1 MSIQER
7 KGALSM
13 KKILVRFGMVA
24 LVGIATALGLNPAL
38 PQQASAPNPGTPN
51 PGNMQVMSLGGVSG
65 ADRLTF
71 LTKFLALTPT
81 QQEQAKAILDD
92 EKSALQPL
100 VDQMKEA
107 SAALDSAEKTAAADG
122 EIDQLASNLG
132 SIFGQMLGLEA
143 KAASKVYA
151 QLTARQKQK
160 LDQFPRPEI
169 VPVTSILGPMPV
181 MGGMTLGP
189 LGLTETK

>member
-1 MSIQER
+1 
-7 KGALSM
+7 M

-24 LVGIATALGLNPAL
+24 LIAIATASAGTVAL
-38 PQQASAPNPGTPN
+38 PQQFSAPN

-65 ADRLTF
+65 AGRLTF

-92 EKSALQPL
+92 EKSALQPI
-100 VDQMKEA
+100 VDQMKQA
-107 SAALDSAEKTAAADG
+107 SAALDLAEKTAGADD

-132 SIFGQMLGLEA
+132 TIYGQMLGLEA
-143 KAASKVYA
+143 KAASEIYA
-151 QLTARQKQK
+151 QLTAGQKLK

-169 VPVTSILGPMPV
+169 VPVSSILGPMPV
-181 MGGMTLGP
+181 MGALTLGP
-189 LGLTETK
+189 Q

>member
-1 MSIQER
+1 
-7 KGALSM
+7 M

-24 LVGIATALGLNPAL
+24 LVGIATASGLNPAL
-38 PQQASAPNPGTPN
+38 PQQASAPN

-71 LTKFLALTPT
+71 LTKFLALRPS

-100 VDQMKEA
+100 VDQMKQA
-107 SAALDSAEKTAAADG
+107 SAALDSAEKTAAADD

-151 QLTARQKQK
+151 QLTAGQKQK

>member
-1 MSIQER
+1 
-7 KGALSM
+7 M
-13 KKILVRFGMVA
+13 KKIFVRFGMVA
-24 LVGIATALGLNPAL
+24 LVGIATASGPNPAL

-51 PGNMQVMSLGGVSG
+51 PGNMQVMSLGGVSL

-71 LTKFLALTPT
+71 LSKFLALTPS

-92 EKSALQPL
+92 EKSALEPL
-100 VDQMKEA
+100 VEQMKQA
-107 SAALDSAEKTAAADG
+107 SAALDSAERTAAADG

-132 SIFGQMLGLEA
+132 NIYSQMLGLEA
-143 KAASKVYA
+143 KAASKLYA
-151 QLTARQKQK
+151 QLTAGQRQK

-181 MGGMTLGP
+181 MGDLT
-189 LGLTETK
+189 LGLTVTK

>member
-1 MSIQER
+1 
-7 KGALSM
+7 M
-13 KKILVRFGMVA
+13 KKILVRFGRVA
-24 LVGIATALGLNPAL
+24 LIAIATASAGTLAL
-38 PQQASAPNPGTPN
+38 PQQLSAPN

-100 VDQMKEA
+100 VDQMKQA
-107 SAALDSAEKTAAADG
+107 SAALDLAEKTPAAND

-132 SIFGQMLGLEA
+132 TIYGQMLGLEA
-143 KAASKVYA
+143 KAASKIYA
-151 QLTARQKQK
+151 QLTAGQKQK

-169 VPVTSILGPMPV
+169 VPVSSILGPMPV
-181 MGGMTLGP
+181 MGALTLGP
-189 LGLTETK
+189 H

>member
-1 MSIQER
+1 
-7 KGALSM
+7 M

-24 LVGIATALGLNPAL
+24 LIAIATASAGTLAL
-38 PQQASAPNPGTPN
+38 PQQFSAPN

-100 VDQMKEA
+100 VDQMKQA
-107 SAALDSAEKTAAADG
+107 SAALDLAEKTAAADD

-132 SIFGQMLGLEA
+132 TIYGQMLGLEA
-143 KAASKVYA
+143 KAASKIYA
-151 QLTARQKQK
+151 QLTAGQKQK

-181 MGGMTLGP
+181 MGALTLGP
-189 LGLTETK
+189 Q

>member
-1 MSIQER
+1 
-7 KGALSM
+7 M
-13 KKILVRFGMVA
+13 KKILIRFGMVA
-24 LVGIATALGLNPAL
+24 LVGIATASGLNPAL
-38 PQQASAPNPGTPN
+38 PQQASAPN

-92 EKSALQPL
+92 EKSALEPL
-100 VDQMKEA
+100 VDQMKQA
-107 SAALDSAEKTAAADG
+107 SGALDSAERTAAADG

-132 SIFGQMLGLEA
+132 SIYGPMLGLEA
-143 KAASKVYA
+143 KAASKIYA
-151 QLTARQKQK
+151 QLTAGQKQK

-181 MGGMTLGP
+181 KGDLT
-189 LGLTETK
+189 LGLTVTK